1 MANKKKTV
9 KPVPVPVEKV
19 GFLKR
24 IFNSVKN
31 WIVGNG
37 ITGFLGLIIGLVLLP
52 LGFKLYS
59 GIAFGVFATR
69 NWDLF
74 KNWVKGLIK

>member
-1 MANKKKTV
+1 MANRKKTV
-9 KPVPVPVEKV
+9 KPSPVPVEKV

-24 IFNSVKN
+24 IFNSVKK

-37 ITGFLGLIIGLVLLP
+37 IEGFLGLIIGLVLLP
-52 LGFKLYS
+52 LGFKLYA

-74 KNWVKGLIK
+74 KNWVRGLVK